1 MLLIKVPICHRSHR
15 HRQPMAKFAAGLI
28 DTGVVDTGGA
38 PRLAN
43 ISANFR
49 KKIEMVLI
57 LFSGALEKMIHE
69 KT

>member
-1 MLLIKVPICHRSHR
+1 
-15 HRQPMAKFAAGLI
+15 MAKFAAGLI